1 MLLSDSDDFEN
12 LHDAMNEALNSNI
25 QEVRDSDVSPI
36 HKNIHCYYNSVNA
49 FVGPQGTGKTYS
61 AMDEILKIMLASPK
75 THLLIYISEFGEET
89 RDPTIEK
96 LKHLLKKPIV
106 YITYEEAEDWF
117 KEFIKYKRMYND
129 IKAEKLED
137 RVETSQAEEILNALY
152 VDDFSASCLHSL
164 VLFDDVYDNP
174 LLRPKTFFTRMLK
187 LCRKIYCSFFLTF
200 QDWKGVI
207 PEIKSQTTTAFIMGG
222 FSKEKFSYICRQ
234 IASKF
239 DKDDLW
245 RVYKTLNGSD
255 KLIINNRTRNVD
267 IARRNA

>member
-96 LKHLLKKPIV
+96 LKHLRNQIQGLEMLRKIDSNLLTEQQNK
-106 YITYEEAEDWF
+106 F
-117 KEFIKYKRMYND
+117 
-129 IKAEKLED
+129 LED
-137 RVETSQAEEILNALY
+137 
-152 VDDFSASCLHSL
+152 
-164 VLFDDVYDNP
+164 
-174 LLRPKTFFTRMLK
+174 
-187 LCRKIYCSFFLTF
+187 
-200 QDWKGVI
+200 GI
-207 PEIKSQTTTAFIMGG
+207 PHVVMEL
-222 FSKEKFSYICRQ
+222 E
-234 IASKF
+234 
-239 DKDDLW
+239 L
-245 RVYKTLNGSD
+245 
-255 KLIINNRTRNVD
+255 
-267 IARRNA
+267 